1 MSCIVSREPQVAPE
15 PRNRFDGSSYE
26 LARIYV
32 PESVAEY
39 ILGKQTE
46 LRECRS
52 FEVYQDLKAQGRL
65 AVTWDESN
73 RLQYLTELFWV
84 MVGDTSIRVSRVDTK
99 ECIPT
104 DYLEREN
111 SAFGYGKVQPCVGV
125 SIRVPLTRRQY
136 RCVRQ
141 MEFVVEQMKSF
152 KTDFYFHDMKWLSC
166 AIGHSKALWAVGA
179 SHTFME
185 VQDIDYD
192 SMRYLLKGNEQWRD
206 ELLDRDTTAIGA
218 VLDNSIS
225 YEDDLYVVDGVLRK
239 VEREEFV
246 RIHCDYVEL
255 LRERIRESI
264 KAI

>member
-1 MSCIVSREPQVAPE
+1 
-15 PRNRFDGSSYE
+15 
-26 LARIYV
+26 
-32 PESVAEY
+32 
-39 ILGKQTE
+39 
-46 LRECRS
+46 
-52 FEVYQDLKAQGRL
+52 
-65 AVTWDESN
+65 
-73 RLQYLTELFWV
+73 
-84 MVGDTSIRVSRVDTK
+84 
-99 ECIPT
+99 
-104 DYLEREN
+104 
-111 SAFGYGKVQPCVGV
+111 
-125 SIRVPLTRRQY
+125 
-136 RCVRQ
+136 
-141 MEFVVEQMKSF
+141 MKSF
-152 KTDFYFHDMKWLSC
+152 KTDFYFHDMKWLSR
-166 AIGHSKALWAVGA
+166 AIGHSKALWAVGT